1 MEHMSRPEPPAAGE
15 PPRPWE
21 PPARGHLDRTA
32 PPEAS
37 PSPAAPPAEPVQVEP
52 VPEVPVPV
60 EPVQAEPVPA
70 EPVPVEAVPV
80 EVRPPAIP
88 PPPAPAAPAAAP
100 AAPPA
105 PPVPPLPPAPAGPPA
120 PAVAVLGSPAHAG
133 RRAPSYPPV
142 PQGRPRMTDDTLAA
156 AVVPD
161 IVLDGAAHG
170 ALTLR
175 TASVRGDSHRYLGEA
190 RQDSV
195 MTAHLGEKGSGE
207 LLAVAVADGVG
218 SQPLSHLGSQHAC
231 QRALQVLG
239 VRAQEVFETL
249 AAGREDLFADLA
261 RQTAAHVGDHLV
273 ERAGPRGLAPVTY
286 STTLR
291 VLVVPLDP
299 AVRTRGV
306 FTVGDGGTALL
317 RDGSWDLAP
326 GEGGQEKDEGRVIDT
341 RTAALPMS
349 RSVSARLLDTL
360 PGDVLVVST
369 DGFSSPLAGEPEM
382 RAFLTGAWGGGAP
395 EPADFLWQFQYRV
408 KSYDDDRTAAV
419 LWEGRP

>member
-1 MEHMSRPEPPAAGE
+1 
-15 PPRPWE
+15 
-21 PPARGHLDRTA
+21 
-32 PPEAS
+32 
-37 PSPAAPPAEPVQVEP
+37 
-52 VPEVPVPV
+52 
-60 EPVQAEPVPA
+60 
-70 EPVPVEAVPV
+70 
-80 EVRPPAIP
+80 
-88 PPPAPAAPAAAP
+88 
-100 AAPPA
+100 
-105 PPVPPLPPAPAGPPA
+105 
-120 PAVAVLGSPAHAG
+120 
-133 RRAPSYPPV
+133 
-142 PQGRPRMTDDTLAA
+142 MTDDTLAA

-170 ALTLR
+170 PLTLR
-175 TASVRGDSHRYLGEA
+175 AASVRGDSHRYLGEA

-231 QRALQVLG
+231 RTALWALG
-239 VRAQEVFETL
+239 VNAREVYEAL
-249 AAGREDLFADLA
+249 AAGREDRFAELADGVAGHIADRLADRAARKDL
-261 RQTAAHVGDHLV
+261 D
-273 ERAGPRGLAPVTY
+273 PVVY

-291 VLVVPLDP
+291 VLLVPLDP
-299 AVRTRGV
+299 AVRTRGLL
-306 FTVGDGGTALL
+306 TVGDGGTALL
-317 RDGSWDLAP
+317 RDGVWDLAP
-326 GEGGQEKDEGRVIDT
+326 GDGASAADGDRMIDT
-341 RTAALPMS
+341 RTAALPVA
-349 RSVSARLLDTL
+349 RTAAARLVTTR